1 MKKLIL
7 FWQSPLIIH
16 LKQLTRI
23 MKLSVFIVFATT
35 LSLLANTTKAQNSV
49 VNFEDKYMSV
59 GQFINEIENQTEYL
73 VIYSNSE
80 IDVDREITLNRK
92 ENKVSTYLREVFGEV
107 GIDYEFDNNY
117 IILAKEKIGKK
128 VLSSVRTS
136 QQQNTVTGKV
146 IDDTGE
152 SLPGVNVTVKG
163 TTIGVMTDFDGN
175 YSINVPNNNSILV
188 YSFIGYNPQE
198 VTVGGQRVI
207 NITLGEDVQV
217 LEEVVVVGYGIQRK
231 SDVTGAIASVKTEDM
246 QNRTVTSVAQSMQ
259 GKVSG
264 VHIQVGSGL
273 TGSSSVIKIRGN
285 SSNQASSPLYVV
297 DGQRVSDI
305 NYLDHNTIES
315 MEILKDAAS
324 AAIYGAQAGNGVIL
338 ITTKTG
344 QRGKSTISYD
354 LLYTSQSLAN
364 TPRVLNA
371 ADYITYYTEMY
382 GSSFTDML
390 DTYYDGSTDT
400 DWVGAMFTNSVMQ
413 RHTLQM
419 QGGNEKGSY
428 MFSGS
433 YLTDNGILVGDKDV
447 SDRYS
452 LQLNSSYKLTDWLNI
467 DNRANFTYNKSIN
480 SVSESSIRGGSISAC
495 LMLDPLTPIYMP
507 DSQAQDL
514 LNEGRTLM
522 GDENGYYSISPYFLS
537 AQINPLIRRDMQD
550 RLSKSYMLRNNL
562 DLMVTPFSNFT
573 FTSRFGINLSSN
585 YNNNYGYI
593 YYANSQAYRAKESMS
608 MSMGNNFKY
617 QWENFANYNF
627 KINDNSFT
635 LMAGMSFENTVFQ
648 NVSGTADE
656 LLSDAPNF
664 HYLDYAASSAVL
676 GTGGEERSQSLLGYF
691 GRLNYDY
698 KGKYQ
703 AQVSFRA
710 DAADKYYVSEQ
721 GRWGYFPSASVGY
734 IVSREEFAQGLFSNK
749 VLSYMKIRGSW
760 GQNGSI
766 AGLGNYSWNSV
777 IGTSGYYNFDN
788 QGTGGTIAGTKPTYL
803 GNNSLTWE
811 TSQQL
816 NIGVD
821 TRFFKDRLTFSVDW
835 YDKTTKDLIVTGAN
849 LSYSAGNSASPLNG
863 GEIKNTGFEFDL
875 GFRDKIGD
883 FNYGVSANLSS
894 VNNEVTYVSEA
905 VSGRILGVGQN
916 NLTGLTAFQTGY
928 PSWYYRG
935 WKTEG
940 VNPDNGYPILVDI
953 NNDGMINTNDQ
964 TYIGDSF
971 ADFTYGVTVEADYKN
986 FDLKVFGSGS
996 YGNDIWMW
1004 LYLQDNK
1011 YANVLQ
1017 EIFDGRWTTT
1027 GQASKYPGA
1036 ITGTELTYFYYSN
1049 AMVRDGSYLK
1059 IKQIQLGYS
1068 LPQSIVSKINISRL
1082 RAYISFDDWFTFTK
1096 YDGFDPETISN
1107 GNTNAGIDQGNF
1119 PMSKKF
1125 TFGLNVTF

>member
-1 MKKLIL
+1 MKKFIL
-7 FWQSPLIIH
+7 FWQSSLIIH
-16 LKQLTRI
+16 LKQLTKI
-23 MKLSVFIVFATT
+23 MKLSVFIMFATT
-35 LSLLANTTKAQNSV
+35 LTLLANITEAQNSV
-49 VNFEDKYMSV
+49 VNFNNENISV
-59 GQFINEIENQTEYL
+59 GQLINEIENQTDYL

-80 IDVDREITLNRK
+80 IDVDREVTLKRK
-92 ENKVSTYLREVFGEV
+92 ENKVSSYLKEIFGEV
-107 GIDYEFDNNY
+107 GVDYEFDNNY
-117 IILAKEKIGKK
+117 IILAKEKVSKN
-128 VLSSVRTS
+128 VLSSRTS
-136 QQQNTVTGKV
+136 QQQNDVTGRV

-152 SLPGVNVTVKG
+152 GLPGVNVTVKG
-163 TTIGVMTDFDGN
+163 TTTGVMTNIDGN
-175 YSINVPNNNSILV
+175 YSIDVPNSSSILV
-188 YSFIGYNPQE
+188 YSFIGYTPQE
-198 VTVGGQRVI
+198 VTVGNQRVI
-207 NITLGEDVQV
+207 NVTLVEDVQM
-217 LEEVVVVGYGIQRK
+217 LEEVVVVGYGVQRK
-231 SDVTGAIASVKTEDM
+231 SDVTGAIASVKSEDI
-246 QNRTVTSVAQSMQ
+246 QNRTVTSVAQGMQ

-264 VHIQVGSGL
+264 VFVQVGSGL
-273 TGSSSVIKIRGN
+273 TGSTSVIKIRGN
-285 SSNQASSPLYVV
+285 SSNQSSTPLYVV

-305 NYLDHNTIES
+305 NYLDQNTIAS
-315 MEILKDAAS
+315 MEVLKDAAS

-338 ITTKTG
+338 ITTKSG
-344 QRGKSTISYD
+344 QKGKSTISYD
-354 LLYTSQSLAN
+354 LLYTSQALAN
-364 TPRVLNA
+364 TPKVLNA

-400 DWVGAMFTNSVMQ
+400 DWVGAMFTNSAMQ

-419 QGGNEKGSY
+419 QGGNDKGSY

-433 YLTDNGILVGDKDV
+433 YLTDNGILVGNKDV
-447 SDRYS
+447 SDRYT
-452 LQLNSSYKLTDWLNI
+452 LQLNTSYKFTDWLDINS
-467 DNRANFTYNKSIN
+467 RTNFTYNKSEN

-495 LMLDPLTPIYMP
+495 MMLDPLTPIYMP
-507 DSQAQDL
+507 DSQTQEL
-514 LNEGRTLM
+514 LNDGRTLI
-522 GDENGYYSISPYFLS
+522 GDENGYYGISQYFLS

-550 RLSKSYMLRNNL
+550 NLAKTYMLRNNL
-562 DLMVTPFSNFT
+562 DLVLTPFSNFT
-573 FTSRFGINLSSN
+573 FTSRFGIDLTAKYSN
-585 YNNNYGYI
+585 KYGYI
-593 YYANSQAYRAKESMS
+593 YYANSQAYRNNESMDMG
-608 MSMGNNFKY
+608 MSNSFKY

-627 KINDNSFT
+627 KIYDNSFT
-635 LMAGMSFENTVFQ
+635 IMAGMSFENTVEQ
-648 NVSGTADE
+648 NIRGTADD
-656 LLSDAPNF
+656 LLSDAENF

-676 GTGGEERSQSLLGYF
+676 TNEGQEYAYSLLGYF

-710 DAADKYYVSEQ
+710 DAADKYFVSEE

-734 IVSREEFAQGLFSNK
+734 VVSREEFAQRLFSNK
-749 VLSYMKIRGSW
+749 AFSYMKIRGSW

-766 AGLGNYSWNSV
+766 AGLRNYSWNSV

-788 QGTGGTIAGTKPTYL
+788 QSTGGTISGSKPTYL
-803 GNNSLTWE
+803 GNTALTWE

-816 NIGVD
+816 DIGID
-821 TRFFKDRLTFSVDW
+821 TRFFNDRLTFSLDW
-835 YDKTTKDLIVTGAN
+835 YDKTTKNLIVTGAN

-863 GEIKNTGFEFDL
+863 GEIKNTGWEFDL
-875 GFRDKIGD
+875 GYRDHIGD
-883 FNYGVSANLSS
+883 FNYAVSANLSS

-905 VSGRILGVGQN
+905 VSGRILGASQN
-916 NLTGLTAFQTGY
+916 NLTGLTAFEAGY

-935 WKTEG
+935 WQTEG

-971 ADFTYGVTVEADYKN
+971 ADFTYGLTLEAEYKN

-1017 EIFDGRWTTT
+1017 EIYDGRWTTPGVET
-1027 GQASKYPGA
+1027 QYPGA

-1059 IKQIQLGYS
+1059 LKQIQLGYS
-1068 LPQSIVSKINISRL
+1068 LPQSITSKIHLAKL
-1082 RAYISFDDWFTFTK
+1082 RAYVSFDDWFTFTS

-1107 GNTNAGIDQGNF
+1107 GYNNAGIDSGNF

-1125 TFGLNVTF
+1125 VFGLNVTF